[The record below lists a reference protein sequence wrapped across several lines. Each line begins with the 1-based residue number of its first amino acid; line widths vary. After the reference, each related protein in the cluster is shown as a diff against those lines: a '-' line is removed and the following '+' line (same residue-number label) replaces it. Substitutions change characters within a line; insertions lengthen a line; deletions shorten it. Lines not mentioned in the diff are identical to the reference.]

1 MEQEWRWQ
9 REQDERKSDEQTV
22 KMRAKEDAKKI
33 EKLKTELND
42 LKSELK
48 RLRDEKRTMNILGKQ
63 LRLQESAGRG
73 ESRARPPRVEQL
85 LVAR

>member
-9 REQDERKSDEQTV
+9 REQDERKSDEQTM

-48 RLRDEKRTMNILGKQ
+48 RLKDEKRTMNILGKTASPT
-63 LRLQESAGRG
+63 RKCRPRG
-73 ESRARPPRVEQL
+73 K
-85 LVAR
+85 